1 MVLIMLY
8 EVFYIIMLASSS
20 MPSSVF
26 RMHIINLVVH
36 DDWMICNVQFLE
48 RNTVSKVL
56 FDEKYE
62 IPPICQYR
70 TYSPE

>member
-8 EVFYIIMLASSS
+8 EVFHIIMFAPSS

-26 RMHIINLVVH
+26 WTHIINLVVH

-56 FDEKYE
+56 SGEKYAN
-62 IPPICQYR
+62 PPNMS
-70 TYSPE
+70 T